1 MFDVQQDRLGY
12 GDLLRPES
20 DYKLDFAVG
29 MTYSLDL
36 DAFLGV
42 PVSMQ
47 EMGDMDSPIS
57 KSPFYVLEAIRKSNE
72 KVAIFCNG
80 GGMYLPANIY
90 GVYSLLENSVFEVK
104 LPDKQN
110 FHPKLWV
117 LLQSNNAGKKMIRF
131 IVLSRNLTF
140 DNSID
145 LVVSM
150 TGEVSDDKNNNE
162 KNQPLSDLLQF
173 VASHCTDDVKKQKIQ
188 SFADTVMYVRKF
200 EIQKAFEDYEFISLG
215 INGVNGDNIDLFT
228 GVRDA
233 FIVSPFLSKDIVEKL
248 TKGGG
253 RKTLLTKKLPEIK
266 DAFNRFDEV
275 YVVKDLLLDNENHT
289 KHDIHAKMYF
299 TAGSKGN
306 NLYIGSANCSHNAF
320 YRNVEFL
327 LKLKYAP
334 SRGSYNV
341 IANEFLGEKDQSP
354 YELILELP
362 EVEEDKNKEKD
373 DWLNDKIRQVIL
385 CVERAR
391 IIKREERFDI
401 RIYSKELPN
410 DVNIKI
416 APLQRTRKLV
426 RLDRETLLDN
436 LLLKELSEL
445 FMLVV
450 GDKKVVFKVPVE
462 NMPKERDNAI
472 YKSIIDTKEKFI
484 EYISF
489 MISDNY
495 VESYYQMQQ
504 YKEMIEESHAST
516 FRRPIY
522 TSLYENMLK
531 LIVENP
537 DKLKD
542 IEDIIGHLDRN
553 IIPKDFNEVYG
564 EFKKVLK
571 AL

>member
-72 KVAIFCNG
+72 KIAIFCNG
-80 GGMYLPANIY
+80 GGMCLPANIY

-117 LLQSNNAGKKMIRF
+117 LLQSNDAGKKMIRF

-162 KNQPLSDLLQF
+162 KNQPLSDILQF
-173 VASHCTDDVKKQKIQ
+173 VASHCTDDVKKHKIQ
-188 SFADTVMYVRKF
+188 SLADTVMYVRKF
-200 EIQKAFEDYEFISLG
+200 DIQKAFEDYEFISLG

-253 RKTLLTKKLPEIK
+253 RKTLLTKKMPEIK
-266 DAFNRFDEV
+266 YAFNRFNEV

-334 SRGSYNV
+334 NRGSYNV

-436 LLLKELSEL
+436 LLLKEIGEL

-495 VESYYQMQQ
+495 VESYYLMQQ

-516 FRRPIY
+516 SRRPIY

-542 IEDIIGHLDRN
+542 IEDIIGHLDKN